1 MNAGCDLRQRVSRSR
16 FEDLCGAPMW
26 AAATAAVE
34 ACLAKAG
41 VASGKDVDH
50 LFLAGGAARVP
61 KLSKTLSS
69 LVRACSLGSP
79 PVIFCFLCF

>member
-1 MNAGCDLRQRVSRSR
+1 MHDQVEALHARGI
-16 FEDLCGAPMW
+16 
-26 AAATAAVE
+26 AAAQLGSNQTRNDQ
-34 ACLAKAG
+34 AG

-79 PVIFCFLCF
+79 PVFFCFLCF